1 MSEHLLEVKNL
12 QTNFRTGGGIVQAV
26 RGVDLYVDAG
36 EFLGIIGES
45 GCGKSVTM
53 MSILHLL
60 EDNAAVRAE
69 TIKFNGV
76 NLQEQSKKQIRKLL
90 GSQIGMIFQDP
101 MTSLNPLY
109 TIGNRLTEPL
119 RQHLNMSR
127 SEASKRAVEML
138 QLVGINEPEK
148 RLKQYPHELSGGMRQ
163 RAMIA
168 VAMCCNPKLLIA
180 DEPTTALDVT
190 IQAQIMELM
199 ADMQKR
205 FSTAT
210 ILITHD
216 LGVIASVC
224 TRVMVMYGGKI
235 MEEGSVDDIFYRPA
249 HPYTE
254 GLLRSVP
261 NDGTGSKEKL
271 IPIPGSPPDLMNPPA
286 GCPFASRCPKAM
298 KICALAPAQ
307 LQDVGPDHRAA
318 CWLLHPQAK
327 NIQTRGVDYEQ

>member
-12 QTNFRTGGGIVQAV
+12 RTNFATGGGIVQAV
-26 RGVDLYVDAG
+26 RGVSLYVDAG
-36 EFLGIIGES
+36 EFIGIIGES
-45 GCGKSVTM
+45 GCGKSVSM
-53 MSILHLL
+53 MSVMQLL
-60 EDNAAVRAE
+60 ADNAAVRADA
-69 TIKFNGV
+69 ILFDGMD
-76 NLQEQSKKQIRKLL
+76 LQKQSRKQMRKLL
-90 GSQIGMIFQDP
+90 GSSIGMIFQDP

-109 TIGNRLTEPL
+109 TIGNQLMEPL
-119 RQHLNMSR
+119 RQHQKMT
-127 SEASKRAVEML
+127 RAAAKARALEML
-138 QLVGINEPEK
+138 RLVGINEPEK

-163 RAMIA
+163 RVMIA
-168 VAMCCNPKLLIA
+168 IAMCCTPKLLIA

-199 ADMQKR
+199 AELKDR

-224 TRVMVMYGGKI
+224 SRVMVMYGGKI
-235 MEEGSVDDIFYRPA
+235 MEEGSVEDIFYAPG

-261 NDGTGSKEKL
+261 GDGSGSREKL

-286 GCPFASRCPKAM
+286 GCPFAARCPKAM
-298 KICALAPAQ
+298 RICSMAPAE
-307 LQDVGPDHRAA
+307 LTELGPNHRAA
-318 CWLLHPQAK
+318 CWLHHPQVK
-327 NIQTRGVDYEQ
+327 SLQN